1 MQYFVEDLELGQERI
16 AVVMAFWV
24 ASGNS
29 IPNGGLFKQF
39 TLTG

>member
-1 MQYFVEDLELGQERI
+1 
-16 AVVMAFWV
+16 VVMAFWV

-39 TLTG
+39 TLTGW